1 MQTRMYETM
10 FNFLFRCSA
19 SVKSALISCALASCL
34 AVSIYSSITTHRN
47 VSQVYAIQKEPIH
60 DFALTSGIISLVKLQ
75 KNALFKIHE
84 ILVSAKCT
92 VKLGFNKLL
101 IKANR
106 KL

>member
-19 SVKSALISCALASCL
+19 SVKSALISFAMASCL
-34 AVSIYSSITTHRN
+34 AITIYSSITTHRN
-47 VSQVYAIQKEPIH
+47 VSQVYAIQKETTNA
-60 DFALTSGIISLVKLQ
+60 FTLTSGIISLVKLQ

-92 VKLGFNKLL
+92 VKLGYNKLL

>member
-1 MQTRMYETM
+1 MYETM

-60 DFALTSGIISLVKLQ
+60 DYALSSGIISLVKLQ
-75 KNALFKIHE
+75 KEIHCLKYMKFLFQQN
-84 ILVSAKCT
+84 VQ
-92 VKLGFNKLL
+92 
-101 IKANR
+101 
-106 KL
+106 